1 MTVYEIITEKIIEK
15 LSSGVIPWRK
25 SWSIALPKSYS
36 TKKEYRGINLFL
48 LQGDGFKSRYWITYK
63 EAQKSGGQVRAG
75 EKGSLVVY
83 WHWRTPV
90 EMAKLQASGKS
101 QNPSP
106 CYPFISKVFNLD
118 QVEGIKSPE
127 DDLKINEAQKLEIAP
142 AVYENMRDKPAILHG
157 QDFSPAY
164 SPSRDAIRLPFMNQF
179 ESADLYYSTLFHEL
193 IHSTGHQ
200 SRLARLDS
208 GARNSDSYSFE
219 ELIAEFGA
227 AFLCGFSGIEN
238 NRTLED
244 SASYI
249 KGWISVLENDK
260 TILLKAAS
268 AAQKAVDF
276 ICEVK
281 SEEIDDSEI
290 QVVV

>member
-36 TKKEYRGINLFL
+36 TKKEYRGINLLL
-48 LQGDGFKSRYWITYK
+48 LQGDGFKSRYWITYL
-63 EAQKSGGQVRAG
+63 EAQKAGAQVRAG
-75 EKGSLVVY
+75 EKGSIVVY
-83 WHWRTPV
+83 WHWRTPI
-90 EMAKLQASGKS
+90 EMAKLQSTGKS

-118 QVEGIKSPE
+118 QVDGIKRPE
-127 DDLKINEAQKLEIAP
+127 DDLKINVEASEQLAP
-142 AVYENMRDKPAILHG
+142 TIYENMQNKPALIHG
-157 QDFSPAY
+157 ADFSPAY
-164 SPSRDAIRLPFMNQF
+164 SPSKDTIRLPFMNQF
-179 ESADLYYSTLFHEL
+179 ESSDLYFSTLYHEL
-193 IHSTGHQ
+193 IHSTGIQ

-208 GARNSDSYSFE
+208 GGRSSESYSFE

-227 AFLCGFSGIEN
+227 AFLCGITGIEN

-244 SASYI
+244 TASYI
-249 KGWISVLENDK
+249 SSWIKVLQNDK
-260 TILLKAAS
+260 TILIKAAS
-268 AAQKAVDF
+268 AAQKAVDY

-281 SEEIDDSEI
+281 TEEIADSDT
-290 QVVV
+290 QVAA